1 MNNKVNLIKL
11 HYSSIFSLKKP
22 ALVVLALAIV
32 VSISNVDGS
41 MLTFGAGLIIMILN
55 YNTLAY
61 EDYSKLN
68 FLIYSLPVKAEEYI
82 LSKYIFGGINLII
95 AIIFSDL
102 MYIILNMLDI
112 ISSKNIPMLTLN
124 ISIIVMGMFVID
136 ILVPIAIIVGFNKAR
151 IILLLLAI
159 VPVCFSSTIV
169 SILSKLPPLNFNISD
184 GMVEAGAIIFGIVL
198 TTISYF
204 ITANLYKKKEIV

>member
-1 MNNKVNLIKL
+1 M
-11 HYSSIFSLKKP
+11 KK
-22 ALVVLALAIV
+22 
-32 VSISNVDGS
+32 ISNKGF
-41 MLTFGAGLIIMILN
+41 MLAETLIV
-55 YNTLAY
+55 TV
-61 EDYSKLN
+61 
-68 FLIYSLPVKAEEYI
+68 F
-82 LSKYIFGGINLII
+82 
-95 AIIFSDL
+95 
-102 MYIILNMLDI
+102 
-112 ISSKNIPMLTLN
+112 
-124 ISIIVMGMFVID
+124 VMGMFVID

>member
-1 MNNKVNLIKL
+1 MNNMVNLIKL

-61 EDYSKLN
+61 EDYSKSN

-159 VPVCFSSTIV
+159 
-169 SILSKLPPLNFNISD
+169 
-184 GMVEAGAIIFGIVL
+184 
-198 TTISYF
+198 
-204 ITANLYKKKEIV
+204 